1 MLRNPT
7 FTAPVFALLAAA
19 DAVACA
25 GLAHA
30 PVGWPLTFLTWN
42 GTADSAWILHGAVAV
57 CAGIMGSLSLH
68 AGSFLTRLT
77 LALFCTVIAAAIP
90 VLGILIIT
98 ALALILRHPSTGGL
112 RPEERFVFGN
122 PEAVAARRESRGP
135 RPILTPFAE
144 NFRLMD
150 EDTLCQAILG
160 LKHLGPAASIA
171 PFLRRF
177 QQDPRTSV
185 QFTAQAV
192 LSGTTE
198 TLEETARELR
208 ARLTTTPD
216 DPETLLALAGT
227 LDQLADWT
235 PPGDTT
241 AAIYRRDAFA
251 VLTKLE
257 SHPALQNRVL
267 PLLARLQLAS
277 GDPQSSLQ
285 TTARWISQSGPG
297 DEAAHAALL
306 ESLFQQTRWDDLSAA
321 ALQSPLQPG
330 KAESLAFW
338 TQPTA

>member
-1 MLRNPT
+1 MLRNPF
-7 FTAPVFALLAAA
+7 FTAPIFALLAAG
-19 DAVACA
+19 DALACA
-25 GLAHA
+25 ALARA
-30 PVGWPLTFLTWN
+30 PLPWPLAFLTWN
-42 GTADSAWILHGAVAV
+42 GSPDAAWVLHGGVAIA
-57 CAGIMGSLSLH
+57 AGILGGLSLH
-68 AGSFLTRLT
+68 AGSVLTRLT
-77 LALFCTVIAAAIP
+77 LALFCTVIAAAMP
-90 VLGILIIT
+90 VFGVMVIA
-98 ALALILRHPSTGGL
+98 ALAFILRRPSTGGL

-122 PEAVAARRESRGP
+122 PEAVAAKRESRGS
-135 RPILTPFAE
+135 RPVLTPFAE
-144 NFRLMD
+144 NFRFMD

-198 TLEETARELR
+198 TLEETVRELR
-208 ARLTTTPD
+208 ARLAATPD

-257 SHPALQNRVL
+257 SHHALQNRVL
-267 PLLARLQLAS
+267 PLLARLQLAA

-285 TTARWISQSGPG
+285 TTARWVDQSGPS

-306 ESLFQQTRWDDLSAA
+306 ESLFQQSRWDDLSAA
-321 ALQSPLQPG
+321 ARQSAPQPG

-338 TQPTA
+338 TQPAA